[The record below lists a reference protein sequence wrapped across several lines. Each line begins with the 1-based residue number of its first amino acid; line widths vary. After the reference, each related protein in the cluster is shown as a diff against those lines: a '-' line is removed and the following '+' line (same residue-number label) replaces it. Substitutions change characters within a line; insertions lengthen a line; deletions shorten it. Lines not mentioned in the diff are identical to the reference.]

1 MLAYIHQIVGK
12 RLIILRAEVILI
24 SIGMTTYTAAIG
36 HIVRTRVTESLE
48 HGIWPFLLNLQHNLT
63 LGCIAVPM
71 VNIIEGILESFH
83 LGPQP
88 FAAPHVVGSAMTVQG
103 IITSTDVVAEMI
115 IVKTF
120 RTDEPGDDLIYLL
133 IVPLATLSCPPAQRY
148 TPAIKVLSHHQRVDF
163 IAQRVLLHI

>member
-1 MLAYIHQIVGK
+1 MFAYIHQIVGK
-12 RLIILRAEVILI
+12 RLIILRAEVILTTVF
-24 SIGMTTYTAAIG
+24 MTANTAAIG

-48 HGIWPFLLNLQHNLT
+48 HGIWSLLLNLQHNLT

-88 FAAPHVVGSAMTVQG
+88 FAAPHVVGSAMAVEG
-103 IITSTDVVAEMI
+103 IITSADVVAEMI

-133 IVPLATLSCPPAQRY
+133 VIPLATLSCPPAQRY
-148 TPAIKVLSHHQRVDF
+148 APAIEVLSDQQRVDF
-163 IAQRVLLHI
+163 IAQRILLHI